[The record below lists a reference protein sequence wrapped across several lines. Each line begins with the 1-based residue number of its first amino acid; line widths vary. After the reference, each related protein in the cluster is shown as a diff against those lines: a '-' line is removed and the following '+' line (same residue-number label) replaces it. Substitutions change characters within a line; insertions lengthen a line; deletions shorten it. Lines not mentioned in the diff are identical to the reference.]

1 MYIYI
6 CVYIY
11 IRIYN
16 ELIFSSYPILT
27 STSSFEFSLFQWFSA
42 FQCCGYWPHTMLCR
56 THPKGGSRFNSGVRR
71 GATWIRE
78 KPFTSSHFGMRL
90 LWNTSEYVVDS
101 LIVICPY
108 MSQEFCS
115 GKQSQSKLCFTFNEL
130 RLSSRTTLAQFDLAM
145 KGMFGKNHRGSWCA
159 ILIRAK
165 MSISQTSLDSMASQA
180 AHQRATMSSP
190 GKDSLD
196 LTRHPKN
203 RRSRVTVYTESQKS
217 LRTLKQVLR
226 LWKSFQPKK

>member
-1 MYIYI
+1 M
-6 CVYIY
+6 
-11 IRIYN
+11 
-16 ELIFSSYPILT
+16 
-27 STSSFEFSLFQWFSA
+27 SLVFVKWFSA

-78 KPFTSSHFGMRL
+78 KPFTSSHFGMRV

-101 LIVICPY
+101 LIVICPRNVVWVN
-108 MSQEFCS
+108 SPKAGC
-115 GKQSQSKLCFTFNEL
+115 CFTFNEL

-145 KGMFGKNHRGSWCA
+145 KRMFGKNYRGSWSA
-159 ILIRAK
+159 MLIRAK

-180 AHQRATMSSP
+180 AHHRATMSSP

-196 LTRHPKN
+196 FTRHPKN

-226 LWKSFQPKK
+226 LWISFQPKK